1 MVRGWARQAVTG
13 RPSPSSAREADGADD
28 APPRGRR
35 RSELLVGAALV
46 ASGVLGSLW
55 LQRTGAESVM
65 VVGASQPLDASRPIG
80 ATDLVAVAVP
90 RPIAGAFVPRE
101 EARDLVG
108 GSVRAPVGSGAPIPR
123 SLVAVQ
129 PVLGPDDVLVAALVD
144 AGSYPPG
151 LSPGDRVLVALA
163 PDPTMLE
170 ARPPVLVEEPVVVWS
185 VDRRDDGSGDAIVT
199 LAATGRLALELAG
212 AGSVRLAIVG
222 AP

>member
-1 MVRGWARQAVTG
+1 MVGT
-13 RPSPSSAREADGADD
+13 
-28 APPRGRR
+28 
-35 RSELLVGAALV
+35 ALV
-46 ASGVLGSLW
+46 AAGVLGSLW
-55 LQRTGAESVM
+55 LQRSGAESVM
-65 VVGASQPLDASRPIG
+65 VVGASRQLDATRPIG

-90 RPIAGAFVPRE
+90 RPIAEAFVPRDD
-101 EARDLVG
+101 ADDLVG
-108 GSVRAPVGSGAPIPR
+108 GSVRAPVAPGAPIPR

-129 PVLGPDDVLVAALVD
+129 PALGPDDVLVSALVD

-170 ARPPVLVEEPVVVWS
+170 ARPPVLVEDPVVVWS
-185 VDRRDDGSGDAIVT
+185 VDRRDDGSDAAIVT
-199 LAATGRLALELAG
+199 IAAPRRLALELAG